1 MAFKDRLE
9 EQLKKVVKSYKNIPT
24 SKEVILER
32 YKEDQQKPRFRLV
45 YKKSAALWNE
55 YNGKLEDGDVPTT
68 TTADSMTDFCVK
80 YYSALEV
87 KWRKFVAENVDAV
100 YDEVTSPKKA
110 IR

>member
-9 EQLKKVVKSYKNIPT
+9 EQLKKVVKSYKNIPQL
-24 SKEVILER
+24 K
-32 YKEDQQKPRFRLV
+32 
-45 YKKSAALWNE
+45 
-55 YNGKLEDGDVPTT
+55 DGDVPPT

-80 YYSALEV
+80 YYYALEV